1 MTKRIGT
8 KHIHQQVTGYWNEI
22 TLTGMLC
29 PRSIGSF
36 TIRFKND
43 IDHRPEIF
51 PYLDA

>member
-1 MTKRIGT
+1 MTKRIEA

-29 PRSIGSF
+29 PRSNSSF

-43 IDHRPEIF
+43 IDNRPGICHT
-51 PYLDA
+51 